1 MSVIAG
7 TVRNGVVVPNRSLEV
22 ADGTPAEIHLGE
34 REHLG
39 MREEDWPDTP
49 EGRAEL
55 DGEWAALEAVILTE
69 EELAANEAWRQVMKK
84 FNIDAVREQ
93 MGLPE

>member
-7 TVRNGVVVPNRSLEV
+7 IVRNGVVVPSQALDV
-22 ADGTPAEIHLGE
+22 AEGTPAEIHIAE
-34 REHLG
+34 EKSLG

-49 EGRAEL
+49 EGREALDAEWGAMEPL
-55 DGEWAALEAVILTE
+55 ILTDE
-69 EELAANEAWRQVMKK
+69 EIAANEAWRQSQKA
-84 FNIDAVREQ
+84 FNIEAVRKQ

>member
-7 TVRNGVVVPNRSLEV
+7 TVQNGVVVPSRALDV
-22 ADGTPAEIHLGE
+22 ADGTPAEIHVIE
-34 REHLG
+34 RDQLG

-49 EGRAEL
+49 EGREALDAE
-55 DGEWAALEAVILTE
+55 WVALEPITLTDE
-69 EELAANEAWRQVMKK
+69 EIAANEAWRQVMKK
-84 FNIDAVREQ
+84 FNIEAVRKQ

>member
-7 TVRNGVVVPNRSLEV
+7 TVRNGVVVPHRALDV
-22 ADGTPAEIHLGE
+22 AEGTPAEIHIAE
-34 REHLG
+34 PQLG

-49 EGRAEL
+49 EGRTAL
-55 DGEWAALEAVILTE
+55 DAEWAALEPVILTD
-69 EELAANEAWRQVMKK
+69 EELADLAAWRQTQKA
-84 FNIDAVREQ
+84 FNIEAVRKQ

>member
-7 TVRNGVVVPNRSLEV
+7 TVRNGVVVPHRALDV
-22 ADGTPAEIHLGE
+22 AEGTAAEIHIAE
-34 REHLG
+34 AKPLG

-49 EGRAEL
+49 EGRAAL
-55 DGEWAALEAVILTE
+55 DAEWAALEPLILTD
-69 EELAANEAWRQVMKK
+69 EELADIAAWRQTMKA
-84 FNIDAVREQ
+84 FNIEAVRKQ

>member
-7 TVRNGVVVPNRSLEV
+7 TVRNGVVVPSRALDV
-22 ADGTPAEIHLGE
+22 ADGTPAEIHLAE
-34 REHLG
+34 REQLG

-49 EGRAEL
+49 EGREALIAAWEAEP
-55 DGEWAALEAVILTE
+55 APALTPE
-69 EELAANEAWRQVMKK
+69 EEADLDRFRAEMRR
-84 FNIDAVREQ
+84 FNIEAVREQ

>member
-7 TVRNGVVVPNRSLEV
+7 TVRNGVVVPHRALDV
-22 ADGTPAEIHLGE
+22 AEGTPAEIHIAE
-34 REHLG
+34 PQLG

-49 EGRAEL
+49 EGREALVAAWEAEPAPSLTQEEL
-55 DGEWAALEAVILTE
+55 D
-69 EELAANEAWRQVMKK
+69 ANEAWRQVTKK
-84 FNIDAVREQ
+84 FNIEAVRQQ